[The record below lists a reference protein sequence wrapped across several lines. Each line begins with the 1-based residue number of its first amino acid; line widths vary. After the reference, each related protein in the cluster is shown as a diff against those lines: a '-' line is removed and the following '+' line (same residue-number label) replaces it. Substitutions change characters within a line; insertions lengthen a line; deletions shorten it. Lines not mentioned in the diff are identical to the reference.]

1 MGSETSKPT
10 KTLAVNGNTSPGL
23 RRGSSGDAS
32 ESAIIT
38 TTVTNKSNGST
49 GAINGNGTIRNAIGL
64 PPAIKVGAS
73 ISYNENLLSAGI
85 PQQTDSKLTIDN
97 SRSRSGSASSQTSKQ
112 RRTIVTLKNRQL
124 IQGCF
129 QNPHENLGRRILKRT
144 AERRRDF
151 GRFYVSLS
159 AEQKDDIEET
169 IKTWLK
175 KCVAN
180 IEFMDEVQRLAEEF
194 GERFVNFRTLSF
206 KADYFASMADA
217 TVAECVLL
225 DNAVHPAHQT
235 LTAFSQFFTML
246 FSSVRDGFYTEMRR
260 NRRTSNSFST
270 GSNGSARRQ
279 KPNVDEPTSREASPR
294 SASPESTHNSATGSG
309 SCDSLHI
316 PAQDATTDGSERPSE
331 ADITSYENAAAAPP
345 STVPPLVP
353 CSQDESHSPTPN
365 ATTME
370 EENVTRAEVQKQLS
384 DEKTDEAG
392 HITPSEPLN

>member
-1 MGSETSKPT
+1 MTEFATDRLARLFICLALFWAHGCAMGGNERERSLGSGLLQMNENNNNLTHFPGKEQVAKLVGLPSWLTGSNAFGQIKERTRFYSYAIFLMGSETSKPT

-23 RRGSSGDAS
+23 RRGSSGDAF
-32 ESAIIT
+32 ESAVVT
-38 TTVTNKSNGST
+38 ATVISKSNGST
-49 GAINGNGTIRNAIGL
+49 GTVNGNGTIRNAIGL

-85 PQQTDSKLTIDN
+85 PQQTDSKLTIDT

-112 RRTIVTLKNRQL
+112 RRTIITLKNRQL

-159 AEQKDDIEET
+159 SEQKDDIEET

-235 LTAFSQFFTML
+235 LTAFSQFITMV
-246 FSSVRDGFYTEMRR
+246 S
-260 NRRTSNSFST
+260 
-270 GSNGSARRQ
+270 
-279 KPNVDEPTSREASPR
+279 
-294 SASPESTHNSATGSG
+294 
-309 SCDSLHI
+309 
-316 PAQDATTDGSERPSE
+316 
-331 ADITSYENAAAAPP
+331 
-345 STVPPLVP
+345 
-353 CSQDESHSPTPN
+353 
-365 ATTME
+365 
-370 EENVTRAEVQKQLS
+370 
-384 DEKTDEAG
+384 
-392 HITPSEPLN
+392 